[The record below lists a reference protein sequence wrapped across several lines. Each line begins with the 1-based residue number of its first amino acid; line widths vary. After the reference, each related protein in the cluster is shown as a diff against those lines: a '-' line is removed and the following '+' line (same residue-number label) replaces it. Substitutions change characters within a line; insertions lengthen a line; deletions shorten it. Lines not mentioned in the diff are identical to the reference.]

1 MGRVLL
7 SATVLL
13 GIAVIAV
20 QSSFFDGKS
29 SKVVNL
35 TPEDFDKKVIEST
48 DLWIV
53 EFYAPWCGHCKN
65 LAPEWEKAAAQLE
78 GSNVHIAAV
87 DADKFGELGGRFQ
100 VQGFP
105 TIKVFGDDKSNPS
118 NYEDQRRAASIVKF
132 AKNEWKR
139 IDNKRNG
146 IDAPVEEEEPE
157 GPPSSE
163 FYDGTDVVELSDAMI
178 DAEIAKGK
186 DGWIIEFYAPWC
198 GHCKNLVPEWK
209 KAATLLQ
216 GSIKVGAIDAT
227 AHKKWA
233 GKFTVNGFPTIKFIP
248 PGNPDAAEDY
258 QGARSSE
265 AIAEFGF
272 KKAEL
277 FPSGPIEVN
286 QIENQESLESLCGK
300 KTLCVIFVVP
310 HVFDTTAAGRNK
322 LIEQFAAV
330 AGKLRSRSAAFGWIV
345 GGEHERFETGFNLH
359 GSYPTYIALNYKNL
373 RATTHK
379 GSFTTENIVA
389 SIKKV
394 FEGKIA
400 VSALK
405 ELPKLSKGVALWDG
419 KDYVVPEEDE

>member
-1 MGRVLL
+1 MASSVLL
-7 SATVLL
+7 FAVVLL
-13 GIAVIAV
+13 GTVAFTQA
-20 QSSFFDGKS
+20 FFESKT

-35 TPEDFDKKVIEST
+35 TPDDFDKTVLEST
-48 DLWIV
+48 DLWLI

-65 LAPEWEKAAAQLE
+65 LAPEWEKAAQQLE
-78 GSNVHIAAV
+78 GTNVHIAAV
-87 DADKFGELGGRFQ
+87 DADKYGALGGKYQ

-105 TIKVFGDDKSNPS
+105 TIKVFGDDKQNPT
-118 NYEDQRRAASIVKF
+118 NFEEQRRAAAIVKF
-132 AKNEWKR
+132 AKMEWKR

-146 IDAPVEEEEPE
+146 VDTPIEEEPE

-186 DGWIIEFYAPWC
+186 DAWLIEFYAPWC

-209 KAATLLQ
+209 KAATQLQ
-216 GSIKVGAIDAT
+216 GSIKIGAIDAT

-233 GKFTVNGFPTIKFIP
+233 GKFSVNGFPTIKFIP

-258 QGARSSE
+258 QGARSAE
-265 AIAEFGF
+265 AIADFGF

-277 FPSGPIEVN
+277 YPTGPVEVL
-286 QIENQESLESLCGK
+286 QIENQAALEGLCAK

-310 HVFDTTAAGRNK
+310 HVFDTGAEGRNK
-322 LIEQFAAV
+322 LIEQFASV

-345 GGEHERFETGFNLH
+345 GGEHERFEQGFQVH
-359 GSYPTYIALNYKNL
+359 GTYPTYIALNYKNL

-379 GSFTTENIVA
+379 GAFVTENILA
-389 SIKKV
+389 NIKKILD
-394 FEGKIA
+394 GKIS
-400 VSALK
+400 VSSIK
-405 ELPKLSKGVALWDG
+405 ELPQLSKNVPLWDG
-419 KDYVVPEEDE
+419 KDYVPVEDDE